1 MCVVVAGKLRRCS
14 RIASRE
20 YFKLVIVW
28 NSLAWTLSIWWY
40 EHFFNI
46 QFRVLFSVLNIS
58 SMVRMFCFD
67 FFLARIF
74 FAPSPFSVWI
84 FRSFSSSLN
93 QLHDFYGVL
102 LWGIPIFHNFQVRSL
117 LYITEN
123 QDYAIK
129 KSFFKIDPN
138 WLIRITW
145 KKNIHKFG
153 IYIQR
158 KYILKK
164 KFCRL
169 SMKIGHSVAPFIQEN
184 SNEVNLPRTDRD
196 IDIFRANIRIFISPD
211 SNFCYDEKSIW
222 LGNIH
227 DS

>member
-58 SMVRMFCFD
+58 SMVWMFCFD

-145 KKNIHKFG
+145 KKKYSQIWNIYTEK
-153 IYIQR
+153 IYFKKEILQIVNEDWTFCSSFYTREFEWGQSASNRQR
-158 KYILKK
+158 YRYFSSK
-164 KFCRL
+164 
-169 SMKIGHSVAPFIQEN
+169 HSDFHI
-184 SNEVNLPRTDRD
+184 PR
-196 IDIFRANIRIFISPD
+196 F
-211 SNFCYDEKSIW
+211 
-222 LGNIH
+222 
-227 DS
+227 